1 MAWRGEQR
9 MVKTRWVVAM
19 LPAVL
24 LLAVMPTVVWAQDP
38 CQDPGNLTFNC
49 QFDTFDYVPPHGAVA
64 SGWTAFVE
72 FAVEPP
78 AFNSGSE
85 SPLAPAQEI
94 FSAWLPFTAGIYQ
107 QVQVTPGVAYVA
119 AIGWAP
125 YASYDDRGG
134 RNAGQFIGRKVGID
148 PSGGTDPMS
157 NGIVWSPEVWDELG
171 GVFPQLRVSA
181 MAQSQTITVFVRAN
195 NPQSHGNDK
204 VWFDA
209 VTLMVDPSQPTA
221 TPTQVP
227 PSPTPTSPPPTATAT
242 AVPATENPVPTETP
256 QATATLQPTATP
268 APTDTPPPTMTP
280 TALPTATEG
289 AEEVVAPN
297 VAPASTDMIPAVA
310 EGLAPTQEGG
320 ARDPVPGVLLV
331 VAVGSFAAAGV
342 LGGVAWLLRRSQ
354 GRT

>member
-1 MAWRGEQR
+1 MG
-9 MVKTRWVVAM
+9 KTRWVMVP
-19 LPAVL
+19 LLAVL
-24 LLAVMPTVVWAQDP
+24 LLALMPTVVWAQDP
-38 CQDPGNLTFNC
+38 CEDPGNLTFNC
-49 QFDTFDYVPPHGAVA
+49 QFETFDYVPPHGAVA

-107 QVQVTPGVAYVA
+107 QVRVTPGVAYVA

-148 PSGGTDPMS
+148 PSGGTVPTS

-209 VTLMVDPSQPTA
+209 VTLMVDPSQPPA
-221 TPTQVP
+221 TPTQIP

-242 AVPATENPVPTETP
+242 AVPPTETPVPTETP
-256 QATATLQPTATP
+256 QATATVR
-268 APTDTPPPTMTP
+268 PTDTPVSTSTP
-280 TALPTATEG
+280 TTQATATQS

-297 VAPASTDMIPAVA
+297 VAPAPTDTISVAA
-310 EGLAPTQEGG
+310 EGPAPTHGEGAG
-320 ARDPVPGVLLV
+320 DPVPGVLLA
-331 VAVGSFAAAGV
+331 VAVVSFAAAGV
-342 LGGVAWLLRRSQ
+342 LGGAAWLLRRSQ
-354 GRT
+354 RRT

>member
-1 MAWRGEQR
+1 MG
-9 MVKTRWVVAM
+9 TRWVVAG
-19 LPAVL
+19 
-24 LLAVMPTVVWAQDP
+24 LLAAVSLFAARPAIVWAQDP
-38 CQDPGNLTFNC
+38 CQDPANLTFNC

-78 AFNSGSE
+78 AFNSAGE
-85 SPLAPAQEI
+85 TPVAPAQEI

-134 RNAGQFIGRKVGID
+134 RNSGQYIGRKIGID
-148 PSGGTDPMS
+148 PWGGTDPTS
-157 NGIVWSPEVWDELG
+157 SGIVWSPEVWDELG

-181 MAQSQTITVFVRAN
+181 VAQSQTVTVFVRAN

-227 PSPTPTSPPPTATAT
+227 PSPTATLPPPTATAT
-242 AVPATENPVPTETP
+242 AVPPTETPVPTETP
-256 QATATLQPTATP
+256 PATATARATDTAVPTDTPTATSTPVTQATATESAEEMVAPNAAP
-268 APTDTPPPTMTP
+268 APTNTI
-280 TALPTATEG
+280 A
-289 AEEVVAPN
+289 V
-297 VAPASTDMIPAVA
+297 VA
-310 EGLAPTQEGG
+310 EGPAGAQRGG
-320 ARDPVPGVLLV
+320 ASDPVPGVLLA
-331 VAVGSFAAAGV
+331 VAVVSFAAAAV

-354 GRT
+354 ART